1 MKLNQKGFSLVEII
15 IVTALV
21 GAIVII
27 IANIPQAIKLIGTSS
42 NESIAK
48 QIIAEKIESLRSE
61 TYDNLANGTTQIS
74 DRRLSSLPSSSS
86 SVLVED
92 CSQSICVNGEL
103 VKQVTINVTWK
114 DGDKTKNVTVA
125 TLIAKGGLQ

>member
-92 CSQSICVNGEL
+92 CPQSICVNGEL

-114 DGDKTKNVTVA
+114 DADKTKNVLVS

>member
-1 MKLNQKGFSLVEII
+1 MNKESGFSLVELI

-21 GAIVII
+21 GAIIII
-27 IANIPQAIKLIGTSS
+27 IANVPQAIKLIGSS
-42 NESIAK
+42 NNESIAK

-86 SVLVED
+86 SVIVED
-92 CSQSICVNGEL
+92 CPVTICTNGEL
-103 VKQVTINVTWK
+103 VKQVTINLSWK
-114 DGDKTKNVTVA
+114 DADKNKNILVT